1 MTTTNDAVTETLARV
16 NDTLAEM
23 QKTQEAAVAA
33 SRKVDAHAADPDAHG
48 GGGGAGAGVEVS
60 DAVNSASSTTAASS
74 KAVKTAYDKAVAAQ
88 TTASSALTKAEQA
101 LSGGGAGAGAAAKLA
116 TPRGIDGVN
125 FDGSAN
131 ITHYAVCS
139 TAAATAAKAVS
150 LSGFTL
156 ATGAEIT
163 VRFSATNTAANPTLN
178 VNGTGAK
185 PIQYRNVAVT
195 AGVLAA
201 NRTYRLVY
209 DGSSWELVGDLDSV
223 QTSVSG
229 NAGTATRLAAARSVR
244 INLASQAAANF
255 DGSANITPGVSGTLS
270 TGNGGT
276 GRTDGKAVALATP
289 RTITLTGAVTGS
301 VSFDGSKNVSLATVS
316 GGGLDAGKPQTQVYT
331 GNATFT
337 VPPNI
342 TKLLVVCI
350 GAGGNGVCK
359 ESATGGTGGAAASV
373 YVTVKP
379 GQQIPVTVG
388 TPSSR
393 TSSFGTFLSCSD
405 KATTSLSIQMQS
417 KAGNGGGARDSS
429 QSLRQN
435 QYAGGGGGG
444 FKPSNWYTFAI
455 AGPSFKP
462 TDGTM
467 VHMYGACSGGAN
479 WNITFSNGGKGDG
492 NGANGQPVRKESF
505 KDLSGSTSTDFV
517 AGDGGGYGG
526 GGGSMIFKGYSSLQS
541 VFAGAGAP
549 GAVVVLW

>member
-1 MTTTNDAVTETLARV
+1 MFPNLLQRLFE
-16 NDTLAEM
+16 NE
-23 QKTQEAAVAA
+23 
-33 SRKVDAHAADPDAHG
+33 
-48 GGGGAGAGVEVS
+48 GAGPKLRKDILPETRVPQPAELVPSAPGKGAAGESMKFAREDHVHP
-60 DAVNSASSTTAASS
+60 
-74 KAVKTAYDKAVAAQ
+74 AQ
-88 TTASSALTKAEQA
+88 TSVSGNAGTAT
-101 LSGGGAGAGAAAKLA
+101 KLA
-116 TPRGIDGVN
+116 APRGIDGVN

-163 VRFSATNTAANPTLN
+163 VRFSATNTAANPSLN

-223 QTSVSG
+223 QTSISG

-350 GAGGNGVCK
+350 GAGATGGIAK
-359 ESATGGTGGAAASV
+359 TESLVNGGTGGAAASV

-379 GQQIPVTVG
+379 GQKIPVTVG

-405 KATTSLSIQMQS
+405 KVTTSLSIQMQS
-417 KAGNGGGARDSS
+417 KAGNGGGARNSS
-429 QSLRQN
+429 FSGRQN

-467 VHMYGACSGGAN
+467 ADMSGTNNNGSN
-479 WNITFSNGGKGDG
+479 WNATFSNGGKGDG
-492 NGANGQPVRKESF
+492 NGANGQPVHKESF
-505 KDLSGSTSTDFV
+505 KNLSGSTSTDFV

-526 GGGSMIFKGYSSLQS
+526 GGGSMCFAGGSSLYS
-541 VFAGAGAP
+541 VFAGAGTP

>member
-1 MTTTNDAVTETLARV
+1 MFPNLLQRLFE
-16 NDTLAEM
+16 NE
-23 QKTQEAAVAA
+23 
-33 SRKVDAHAADPDAHG
+33 
-48 GGGGAGAGVEVS
+48 GAGPKLRKDILPETKVPQPAELVPSAPGKGAAGESMKFAREDHVHP
-60 DAVNSASSTTAASS
+60 
-74 KAVKTAYDKAVAAQ
+74 AQ
-88 TTASSALTKAEQA
+88 TSVSGNAGTAT
-101 LSGGGAGAGAAAKLA
+101 KLA
-116 TPRGIDGVN
+116 APRGIDGVN

-150 LSGFTL
+150 LAGFTL

-350 GAGGNGVCK
+350 GAG
-359 ESATGGTGGAAASV
+359 ATGGIAKTETLVNGGTGGAAASV

-379 GQQIPVTVG
+379 GQKIPVTVG

-467 VHMYGACSGGAN
+467 VHMFGAYNGGTN
-479 WNITFSNGGKGDG
+479 WNATFSNGGKGFG
-492 NGANGQPVRKESF
+492 SGADGQPVH
-505 KDLSGSTSTDFV
+505 KDLAVSEYLFV
-517 AGDGGGYGG
+517 AGKGGGYGG
-526 GGGSMIFKGYSSLQS
+526 GGGA
-541 VFAGAGAP
+541 FATRGGTTFPGAGAP